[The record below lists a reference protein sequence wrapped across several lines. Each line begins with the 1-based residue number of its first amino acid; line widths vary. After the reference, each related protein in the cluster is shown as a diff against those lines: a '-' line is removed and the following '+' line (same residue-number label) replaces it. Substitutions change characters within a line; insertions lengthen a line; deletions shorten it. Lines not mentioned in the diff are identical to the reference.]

1 MDPRPSYRVGA
12 AGLDPR
18 DWRLIE
24 IVFKHSQYNRYEFT
38 LIEDLSATPINIL
51 IVNTTDS
58 AAVKVA
64 AGIRASGRPVPI
76 IAAVPRGAP
85 SAARH
90 AISID
95 RLTLQLLPILNRVVE
110 LELSSRQGDAAGF
123 APTATML
130 HTEGGGVAADT
141 GRPPTGATVPAAAV
155 GAVAAVSAGAP
166 AREPGGAP
174 AGGQRA
180 AVAPAGAAPQGSGRP
195 SGIAAFTGV
204 TPAGFGQPG
213 DTLPVPR
220 RDEPHGPA
228 GTGAA
233 GAGGGGGAAPTA
245 PQQTAGRAAQ
255 RTAGDVEAGGRRAGD
270 APTRGGADPVARRG
284 AEPSSGDARSASNLV
299 AFPSGNVVE
308 PPRPQR
314 LRVLVIDDSPTVR
327 QQLTIAFERMG
338 MACETAA
345 NAQAAL
351 ARLAQQHFDLALVDV
366 IMPEMD
372 GYKLTRE
379 IKRNKRTRQLPVII
393 LTSKSSP
400 FDLARGALAGCD
412 SFLSKPVPL
421 KALEAAVVKHL
432 RKSLAID
439 DLSSLLRP
447 LSAAPA
453 APPDPS
459 RSGAAP
465 ADRSARKS

>member
-1 MDPRPSYRVGA
+1 MTAMVVNEADGRPAFRVAVFGMA
-12 AGLDPR
+12 QKFQRIL
-18 DWRLIE
+18 E
-24 IVFKHSQYNRYEFT
+24 IVLKHARHNQYRYVVTPSRGPGDYDIAMVDMTAKGGYEVATT
-38 LIEDLSATPINIL
+38 LKRLP
-51 IVNTTDS
+51 
-58 AAVKVA
+58 
-64 AGIRASGRPVPI
+64 SGRPIITVGRRSDPARGRDDLLQATFTMDVLKALNGVVERQYTPARRPVVWLQDPAEEAGPATRRGLPPSVPP
-76 IAAVPRGAP
+76 AVPQ
-85 SAARH
+85 AA
-90 AISID
+90 
-95 RLTLQLLPILNRVVE
+95 
-110 LELSSRQGDAAGF
+110 F
-123 APTATML
+123 
-130 HTEGGGVAADT
+130 
-141 GRPPTGATVPAAAV
+141 
-155 GAVAAVSAGAP
+155 
-166 AREPGGAP
+166 
-174 AGGQRA
+174 
-180 AVAPAGAAPQGSGRP
+180 AAPQVVQATADLGEPKAPVGTVP
-195 SGIAAFTGV
+195 TVEPAALAAT
-204 TPAGFGQPG
+204 
-213 DTLPVPR
+213 
-220 RDEPHGPA
+220 
-228 GTGAA
+228 A
-233 GAGGGGGAAPTA
+233 GA
-245 PQQTAGRAAQ
+245 
-255 RTAGDVEAGGRRAGD
+255 
-270 APTRGGADPVARRG
+270 
-284 AEPSSGDARSASNLV
+284 
-299 AFPSGNVVE
+299 
-308 PPRPQR
+308 R
-314 LRVLVIDDSPTVR
+314 LPAHALVIDDSPTVR

-447 LSAAPA
+447 LSAAPP